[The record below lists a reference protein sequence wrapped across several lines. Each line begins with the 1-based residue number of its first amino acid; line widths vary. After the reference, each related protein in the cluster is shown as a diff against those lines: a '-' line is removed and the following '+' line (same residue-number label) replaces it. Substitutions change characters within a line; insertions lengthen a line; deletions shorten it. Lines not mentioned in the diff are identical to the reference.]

1 MNGNIMKLKKRT
13 KVDYICSFICSGIA
27 FFITISELVIFISSK
42 NHPESRLLNCTY
54 AAFMFLITLITG
66 LLLLQIH
73 RNGQPFSKKTVNML
87 RILAVTVM
95 LCGVFPDVI
104 VRIIANAV
112 QNNSA
117 MIPVSFLLEG
127 KNLAIMGTGAAIG
140 IISEIFIYGYE
151 LQEDNDSIA

>member
-1 MNGNIMKLKKRT
+1 MNENIMKLKKRT

-27 FFITISELVIFISSK
+27 FLITISELDIFISSK

-66 LLLLQIH
+66 LLLFQIH
-73 RNGQPFSKKTVNML
+73 KNGQPFSKKTVNML
-87 RILAVTVM
+87 RILAVTVI
-95 LCGVFPDVI
+95 LCGMFPDVI

>member
-1 MNGNIMKLKKRT
+1 MKENIMKLKKRT
-13 KVDYICSFICSGIA
+13 KVDYICSFICPGIA
-27 FFITISELVIFISSK
+27 FFITISELVTFISSK

-54 AAFMFLITLITG
+54 AAFMFLIMLITG

-104 VRIIANAV
+104 VSIANAV
-112 QNNSA
+112 HNNSA
-117 MIPVSFLLEG
+117 MIHVSFLLEG
-127 KNLAIMGTGAAIG
+127 KNFAIMGTGLAIG